1 MKSGSITIQTSKWK
15 LSENA
20 VGVSENDISRSEFIL
35 RIIQAPSS
43 FITLK
48 HTNTI
53 PKVIIQFW
61 DDNDIPKDVQECIK
75 SWQSLKDNGIKHQ
88 IFDCNT
94 ARKFIE
100 NNLYEENVKAFDR
113 CYHPAMKS
121 DYFRLCYIYCN
132 GGFYVDVDDV
142 YSGLDIST
150 LFSDHR
156 MKLQPLCYDIDT
168 NAMVSPDEFIV
179 SGKATDNRIFY
190 FNNNPIVAPPNH
202 PIIEYALMRSTCL
215 LLESDEDHLPEI
227 QSTTGPGNISAS
239 VVAYLAD
246 YKDDVMVQH
255 LDIMSKWGEVAK
267 TIWELSYRHDSRNWR
282 LSNGKSFQ

>member
-1 MKSGSITIQTSKWK
+1 M
-15 LSENA
+15 
-20 VGVSENDISRSEFIL
+20 
-35 RIIQAPSS
+35 
-43 FITLK
+43 
-48 HTNTI
+48 
-53 PKVIIQFW
+53 IIQFW
-61 DDNDIPKDVQECIK
+61 DGNDIPKDVQECIK

-88 IFDCNT
+88 IFDSNT
-94 ARKFIE
+94 AREFIE

-156 MKLQPLCYDIDT
+156 MKLQPLCYDIDK

-239 VVAYLAD
+239 VVAYLVD
-246 YKDDVMVQH
+246 YEDDVMVQH

-282 LSNGKSFQ
+282 LSNGKSYQ